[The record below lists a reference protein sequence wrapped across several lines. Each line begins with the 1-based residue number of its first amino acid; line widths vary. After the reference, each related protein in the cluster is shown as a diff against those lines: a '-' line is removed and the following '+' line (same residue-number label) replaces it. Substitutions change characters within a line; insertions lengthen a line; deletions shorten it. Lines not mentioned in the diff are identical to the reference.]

1 MTNEEHNTFEQLL
14 QLVLTQNTNA
24 KTILAQLELLKDM
37 REAYLQEG

>member
-37 REAYLQEG
+37 REAYLQEV

>member
-37 REAYLQEG
+37 REAYLQGV